1 MKAFKAFIKPFER
14 PQSTL
19 KIKIYLNFFSSSGIG
34 TGRAKGHSTQVQ
46 QGSRIKVLKFSS
58 NFYHLL
64 VSMREVFPEKFY
76 DALKPG
82 QNEKSCI
89 FQEMGILKIY
99 VQLFEYFQ
107 NLIALPKLKLR
118 NLA

>member
-1 MKAFKAFIKPFER
+1 
-14 PQSTL
+14 
-19 KIKIYLNFFSSSGIG
+19 
-34 TGRAKGHSTQVQ
+34 
-46 QGSRIKVLKFSS
+46 
-58 NFYHLL
+58 
-64 VSMREVFPEKFY
+64 MREVFPEKFY